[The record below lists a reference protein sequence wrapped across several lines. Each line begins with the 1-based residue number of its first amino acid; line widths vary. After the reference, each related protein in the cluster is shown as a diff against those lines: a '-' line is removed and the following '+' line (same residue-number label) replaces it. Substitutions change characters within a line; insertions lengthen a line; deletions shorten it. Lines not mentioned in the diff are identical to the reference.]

1 MKDLLNQIDE
11 EKNKV
16 KELLTQLQNK
26 EKSYN
31 DLYNE
36 YDKLREMCIV
46 NKIENNSILSY
57 V

>member
-1 MKDLLNQIDE
+1 MKELLNQIDE

-36 YDKLREMCIV
+36 YDKLREMCIT

>member
-1 MKDLLNQIDE
+1 MKELLNQIDE

-36 YDKLREMCIV
+36 YDKLREMCIA

>member
-36 YDKLREMCIV
+36 YDKLREMCIA